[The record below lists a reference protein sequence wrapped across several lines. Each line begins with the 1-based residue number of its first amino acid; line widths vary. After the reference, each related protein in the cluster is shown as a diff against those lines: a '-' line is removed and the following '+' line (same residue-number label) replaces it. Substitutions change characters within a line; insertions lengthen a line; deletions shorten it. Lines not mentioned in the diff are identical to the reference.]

1 MSKHDE
7 IIGFVSREIL
17 EAKELLAHGFS
28 PKRML
33 EGEDELA
40 ILLANLDYA
49 KRGPLEEDPSRK
61 QLIPYVVV
69 TRGEHVFTMRR
80 KRASREARLHDK
92 GSIGVGGHLSAED
105 GASRRASAFDEIT
118 AGMMRELGE
127 ELALSSRPATHE
139 IFYRG
144 LINDDTNEVG
154 QVHLGI
160 VYHLSIAESVEVS
173 VRETEKL
180 EGSWSKLDEL
190 ARVASEDKLETWSA
204 LLLEPLR
211 TWLDA

>member
-1 MSKHDE
+1 MSKYDE
-7 IIGFVSREIL
+7 IIGFVSREVL
-17 EAKELLAHGFS
+17 ESHGLLSHGFS

-33 EGEDELA
+33 DGEDELTF
-40 ILLANLDYA
+40 LLANLDYA

-69 TRGEHVFTMRR
+69 TRGEDIFTMRR

-92 GSIGVGGHLSAED
+92 RSIGVGGHLCAED
-105 GASRRASAFDEIT
+105 GAPRRASAFDEIT

-160 VYHLSIAESVEVS
+160 VYHLNIAESVEIS

-190 ARVASEDKLETWSA
+190 VLEASEEKLETWSA
-204 LLLEPLR
+204 LLLDPLKG
-211 TWLDA
+211 WL